1 MASWQ
6 KHAPQ
11 LTMNF
16 KLGMHELYPLKF
28 TPVYQERI
36 WGGNRL
42 HSLLNKAV
50 CESGRCGESWELSGV
65 DGHVSVVSNG
75 FLQGNDLQE
84 LVEIYMGDLVG
95 ESVYEQYGNEFP
107 LLIKF
112 IDAMED
118 LSIQVH
124 PGDELAAKRHNAY
137 GKTEMWYV
145 LHADEG
151 ARLTA
156 GFNQAVDR
164 TKYLEYLEKGKL
176 TELLRF
182 EEVNAGDVF
191 FIPAGRVHAIGKGII
206 VAEIQQTSDITYR
219 IFDYDRTDTNG
230 NQRELHTD
238 WALDAIDFNF
248 APGYKSQYSATIN
261 QPSEIVRCSFFTTNI
276 LPIDQPLTRD
286 LAKID
291 SFVIYIVTEGSLI
304 IEWNSDN
311 MEIFKGDTILIPASL
326 NEYRLIPVGGIA
338 RLLEVYIP

>member
-1 MASWQ
+1 MS
-6 KHAPQ
+6 
-11 LTMNF
+11 
-16 KLGMHELYPLKF
+16 ELYPLKF
-28 TPVYQERI
+28 TPIYQDRI

-42 HSLLNKAV
+42 HSLLNKAA
-50 CESGRCGESWELSGV
+50 CEKGRCGESWELSGV
-65 DGHVSVVSNG
+65 DGHVSVVANG
-75 FLQGNDLQE
+75 FLKGNDLQE

-95 ESVYEQYGNEFP
+95 DAVYETYGNEFP

-112 IDAMED
+112 IDAMDD

-151 ARLTA
+151 AHLTA
-156 GFNQAVDR
+156 GFNQAIDQS
-164 TKYLEYLEKGKL
+164 KYLEHLENGKL

-182 EEVNAGDVF
+182 EEVHAGDVF

-206 VAEIQQTSDITYR
+206 VVEIQQTSDITYR
-219 IFDYDRTDTNG
+219 IYDYDRVDAEG

-238 WALDAIDFNF
+238 LALDAIDFSF
-248 APGYKSQYSATIN
+248 AAGYKSNYNATVN
-261 QPSEIVRCSFFTTNI
+261 QPTEIVRSPYFTANI
-276 LPIDQPLTRD
+276 LQFNQALDRD

-291 SFVIYIVTEGSLI
+291 SFVIYISTDGSLML
-304 IEWNSDN
+304 EWGGNKMGIN
-311 MEIFKGDTILIPASL
+311 KGDTVLIPASIS
-326 NEYRLIPVGGIA
+326 EYRLVPVGGQA